1 MKEITISDRI
11 TNWTNSK
18 LLNVFSLTFV
28 SFLFLNVECHLM
40 LRCISRYLKVKRR
53 VNYEDIFN

>member
-18 LLNVFSLTFV
+18 FLNVFSLTFV
-28 SFLFLNVECHLM
+28 SYLFLNVEYHLM